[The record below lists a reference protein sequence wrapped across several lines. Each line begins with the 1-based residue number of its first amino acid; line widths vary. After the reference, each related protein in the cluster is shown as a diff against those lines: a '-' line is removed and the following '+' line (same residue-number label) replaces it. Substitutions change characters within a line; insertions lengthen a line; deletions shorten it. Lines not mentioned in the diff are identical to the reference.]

1 MVMSRVCRV
10 QAPVSKTGG
19 FADRTG
25 QLAAIDL
32 ARERQRRSLFPI
44 RAIGRLPHRRYGSA
58 GRVVEAAFIHPTLM
72 AQTSI
77 GRPFAT
83 VFTVTGFG
91 LADRPRHALNRVG
104 ELVAVHVGCTAFP
117 KFR

>member
-32 ARERQRRSLFPI
+32 ARERQRRFPI

-58 GRVVEAAFIHPTLM
+58 GRVVKAAFIHPTLM

-104 ELVAVHVGCTAFP
+104 ELVAVDVAWRAFP

>member
-32 ARERQRRSLFPI
+32 ARERQRRISLEILLKSAFAAPMRVI
-44 RAIGRLPHRRYGSA
+44 CGRSASEPRALHLRNDARAALPFSY
-58 GRVVEAAFIHPTLM
+58 
-72 AQTSI
+72 
-77 GRPFAT
+77 
-83 VFTVTGFG
+83 
-91 LADRPRHALNRVG
+91 
-104 ELVAVHVGCTAFP
+104 
-117 KFR
+117 